1 MIIKKT
7 IFANFLLVYMKL
19 SLTFGIAL
27 WIMSLCYD
35 KEYRMISVLPF
46 MYIMANLVYNYHLSI
61 NNKFTKGYL
70 HTVIQVVLFIRYI
83 ITPLSIA
90 TTGIFYSESANT
102 SIESVNFAVILMA
115 FELIS
120 IYMSLYFAQ
129 VYYSRQ
135 NNNIYQE
142 NLNGLNN
149 SLVLVVFSLLAVSIV
164 IMVEPN
170 LLIPENFLLLP
181 TEYLKL
187 QLDVSY
193 DGFYS
198 TLAQLVKP
206 VIFILLFSLVKKRYD
221 KSNSIMYIW
230 ISFILVILFIGLY
243 TGTKRWE
250 IVFAGIIGLY
260 LLKKSYREIPKV
272 FVAGVILVI
281 FIGFISASIYKF
293 SWVVQSSANPIKD
306 VIVEM
311 LAMFQSYFSGP
322 ITVANSIEMQTIYG
336 NNINLFTLIN
346 DFTGSIPILSNY
358 VDQTNR
364 INAYFN
370 MYHNIPNNAY
380 IIPMLGIGYS
390 YFPIFPSI
398 FTVICQWFLIKLDF
412 NLQKSSSIEY
422 RYLYLYFGLYL
433 AMSLG
438 FNTQI
443 IFSKLLI
450 PFLPLLLLFKMNEM
464 IYLKKATN
472 KSQNNFNI

>member
-7 IFANFLLVYMKL
+7 IFAKFLLVYMKL

-27 WIMSLCYD
+27 WTMSLCYD
-35 KEYRMISVLPF
+35 KEYRIISVLPF
-46 MYIMANLVYNYHLSI
+46 MYIMASSIYNYHFSV
-61 NNKFTKGYL
+61 NNKFTKGCL
-70 HTVIQVVLFIRYI
+70 HKAIQVVIFIRYI

-90 TTGIFYSESANT
+90 ITGNFYNASANT
-102 SIESVNFAVILMA
+102 SIENVKFAIVLMI

-120 IYMSLYFAQ
+120 IYLALYFAQ
-129 VYYSRQ
+129 IYYSRQ
-135 NNNIYQE
+135 NHNIYQE
-142 NLNGLNN
+142 DLKGLNN

-170 LLIPENFLLLP
+170 LLIPGNFLFLP
-181 TEYLKL
+181 TEYLELKL
-187 QLDVSY
+187 DLSY
-193 DGFYS
+193 DGLYS

-206 VIFILLFSLVKKRYD
+206 VIFTLLFSLVKKRYD
-221 KSNSIMYIW
+221 KSKNIIYVW

-260 LLKKSYREIPKV
+260 LLKKSYSEIPKV
-272 FVAGVILVI
+272 FVAGVIVVI
-281 FIGFISASIYKF
+281 FIGFISASMYKF
-293 SWVVQSSANPIKD
+293 SWVVQSSANPIND
-306 VIVEM
+306 VILEM
-311 LAMFQSYFSGP
+311 LGMFQSYFSGP
-322 ITVANSIEMQTIYG
+322 ITVANSIEMKTIYG

-358 VDQTNR
+358 VDQANR
-364 INAYFN
+364 INVYYN
-370 MYHNIPNNAY
+370 MYLNIPNNAY

-390 YFPIFPSI
+390 YFPILPSI

-412 NLQKSSSIEY
+412 KLQKCSTIEY

-450 PFLPLLLLFKMNEM
+450 PFLPLLLLFKMNEI
-464 IYLKKATN
+464 IYLKKFTN